1 MVSPSSAFLL
11 LPVFLLVGIA
21 AVAVDVGA
29 CIDVVGCFVAVDQI
43 DIAIVDNNDD
53 VVGLLDVMNGAV
65 GNGGGVDVVFDVMLP
80 MINNSSDQNRRKDTK
95 F

>member
-29 CIDVVGCFVAVDQI
+29 CIAVVGRFVAVDQI

-80 MINNSSDQNRRKDTK
+80 MINNSSDQN
-95 F
+95 

>member
-29 CIDVVGCFVAVDQI
+29 CIAVVGCFIAVDQI

-53 VVGLLDVMNGAV
+53 IVGLLDVMNGAV
-65 GNGGGVDVVFDVMLP
+65 GYGGGVDVVFDVMLP
-80 MINNSSDQNRRKDTK
+80 MINNSSDQN
-95 F
+95 

>member
-11 LPVFLLVGIA
+11 LPVFLLIGIA

-29 CIDVVGCFVAVDQI
+29 CIAVVGCFVAVDQI

-80 MINNSSDQNRRKDTK
+80 MINNSSDQN
-95 F
+95 